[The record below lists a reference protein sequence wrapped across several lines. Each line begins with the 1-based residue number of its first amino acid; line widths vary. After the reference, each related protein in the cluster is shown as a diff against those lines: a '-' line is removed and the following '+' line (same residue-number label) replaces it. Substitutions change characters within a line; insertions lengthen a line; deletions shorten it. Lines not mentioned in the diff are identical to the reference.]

1 MNSFIGIDIFSL
13 NSNQSPLSEALI
25 NEATSNH
32 EFFKQL

>member
-25 NEATSNH
+25 DEATSDH
-32 EFFKQL
+32 QFIKQL